1 MSNQNNGFINIL
13 QEFSI
18 PLIAGVAV
26 AMLAA
31 NLAPEWYEHAI
42 HWKPFGDATIFGH
55 EVTLHFLV
63 NDIFM
68 VFFFGIA
75 AKEITES
82 CLPGGALNPPQKAVN
97 PLLATLGGVL
107 GPVGVFFLGL
117 WLYVFY

>member
-1 MSNQNNGFINIL
+1 MSSTPRFGFVQIL

-18 PLIAGVAV
+18 PLLSGVVV

-31 NLAPEWYEHAI
+31 NLAPDWYEHAI
-42 HWKPFGDATIFGH
+42 HWMPFGDDAALFGH
-55 EVTLHFLV
+55 PLSLHFLV

-82 CLPGGALNPPQKAVN
+82 VLPGGALQPAGQGHQPAVRHDRWRGRV
-97 PLLATLGGVL
+97 PSA
-107 GPVGVFFLGL
+107 PSSSASP
-117 WLYVFY
+117 